1 MGACPP
7 PVSFTLP
14 CPAVIAGTSVVN
26 CTRANRS
33 TRAGCAK
40 RRPPMPL
47 LIGNSRMRVASIA
60 SHGRPGCLSR
70 SRRTLAVSCGLHGDV
85 PLLEVQCRHC
95 SHGEV
100 VDFAEVIWPRER
112 PIHTLRR
119 ALYCRLCQA
128 EYGRKRRPALVG
140 LRMRNAP
147 VPTAP
152 ASVTRKATE

>member
-1 MGACPP
+1 
-7 PVSFTLP
+7 
-14 CPAVIAGTSVVN
+14 
-26 CTRANRS
+26 
-33 TRAGCAK
+33 
-40 RRPPMPL
+40 MPL

-60 SHGRPGCLSR
+60 SHGRPGCLAVPTNP
-70 SRRTLAVSCGLHGDV
+70 RRQLRASWRRASV
-85 PLLEVQCRHC
+85 EVQCRHC